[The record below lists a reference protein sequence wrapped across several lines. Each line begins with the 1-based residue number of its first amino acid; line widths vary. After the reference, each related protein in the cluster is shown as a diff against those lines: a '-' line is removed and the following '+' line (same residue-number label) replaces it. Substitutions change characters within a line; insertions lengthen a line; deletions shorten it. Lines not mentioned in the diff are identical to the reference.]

1 MPDTS
6 AIAIMITLGNIY
18 STYVSGPSKC
28 LKQII
33 DIKLNTRVESPNW
46 PEANQVAIY

>member
-6 AIAIMITLGNIY
+6 AIVIMITVGTIY

-33 DIKLNTRVESPNW
+33 DIKLNRVESPHC
-46 PEANQVAIY
+46 PEANPVAIY